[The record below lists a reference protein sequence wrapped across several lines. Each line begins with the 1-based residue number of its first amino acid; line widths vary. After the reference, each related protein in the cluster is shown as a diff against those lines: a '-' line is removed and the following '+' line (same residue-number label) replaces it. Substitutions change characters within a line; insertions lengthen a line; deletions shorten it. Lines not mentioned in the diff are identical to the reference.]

1 MAQFLGEYE
10 VPVDDKGR
18 IFVPAEFRRKF
29 PPEAD
34 DTLVVVR
41 GFDRCLNA
49 YPQNVWEETSRKM
62 LRLPQTERKARMLV
76 RGILS
81 QAAEARLDRQGRAN
95 IPRRLLERVG
105 IRDRIVVV
113 GALERMELW
122 EPEEWKRHM
131 EEVDTSLVEV
141 AENYNL

>member
-10 VPVDDKGR
+10 VPVDEKGR
-18 IFVPAEFRRKF
+18 IFVPAEIRRKF

-41 GFDRCLNA
+41 GFDRCLYG

-62 LRLPQTERKARMLV
+62 QRLPQTERKARMLV

-105 IRDRIVVV
+105 IKDQMVVIGALDRI
-113 GALERMELW
+113 EFW
-122 EPEEWKRHM
+122 DPEEWKRFM
-131 EEVDTSLVEV
+131 AEADTSLEEV
-141 AENYNL
+141 AENYSL